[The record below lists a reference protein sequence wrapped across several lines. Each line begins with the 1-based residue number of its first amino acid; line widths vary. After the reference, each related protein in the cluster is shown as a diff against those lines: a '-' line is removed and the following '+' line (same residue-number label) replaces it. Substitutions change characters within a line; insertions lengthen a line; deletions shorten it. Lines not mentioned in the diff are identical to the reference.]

1 MKKLLA
7 AVTSVVMSS
16 SIVTSAFAS
25 SFTVSAAGGVS
36 AVQPN
41 ISTEEV
47 LDEAATKK
55 AENEYETKTDFTIE
69 PEARTAKPGETIEKI
84 PVIIDSNGRS
94 VSTLVFRLPEDLPDG
109 WEVELSSKKCSCTEL
124 GKLNF
129 EQNAE
134 TYNAATIDPDNGHPL
149 PISDG
154 KAMVYINIKVPENA
168 QPGEYEYLFA
178 RFHIVEEV
186 RADGYSNAYNGTIL
200 PGKITIEGDAPQ
212 TTAKPAE
219 TTKAPDT
226 TKKPDTT
233 TTKAPQT
240 TKPPVTTGEGD
251 NKYETKDDF
260 TIEPEARTAK
270 PGETIEKIPVIIDS
284 NGRSVS
290 TLVFRLPED
299 LPDGWE
305 VELSSKKC
313 GCTELG
319 KLNFEQNAATYN
331 AATIDPDNGHP
342 LPIIDGNP
350 MVYINI
356 KVPED
361 AAPGDYEYFF
371 ARFHIVEEV
380 RADGY
385 SNAYNGK
392 ILPGK
397 ITIEGDTPGT
407 TTTPPATTTKTPDT
421 TKAPDTTK
429 KPDVTTTKAPAEG
442 SVEWVIPKVTAKAG
456 SEVTMEVKVKGNG
469 DLAVAGA
476 DFDVTAKAPITLKS
490 VTADGSVY
498 TQGIV
503 NKDDQFAFAEI
514 FGIGNTAK
522 DGDLVFTLV
531 YNVPANTAAG
541 VYPVEWT
548 GKLDVSDT
556 NGNLITE
563 KVTFTS
569 GEIEI
574 VEDPKFDGEIAW
586 DIQEVHALPGETV
599 ELPVIISDPD
609 ATKLPIAGAQFG
621 ITVESPIQLNGADSA
636 ANGYGSTIVYNT
648 ATNQFAFG
656 EGIGRGIPSEDGKT
670 VLTLLYTVPA
680 NTPAGEYDVTWGGK
694 IFISDTN
701 GNPLTD
707 QVSLLDG
714 KIIVDDNNTE
724 GDITWDIPEVKAKPG
739 EEVTLD
745 VIVNVGTKNIP
756 VAGAQFE
763 INCES
768 PIEFKSTSGSDAY
781 TGAIVNNPAT
791 NQFAFGNVN
800 GVPVEAKD
808 GSVVLQLKYTVPAN
822 TPAGTYPVTWGGKIF
837 VSDTNGNEITS
848 IITDDAKNAD
858 ASIKLLNGA
867 IIIEEET
874 TTTKAPD
881 TTTKAAET
889 TTTKAPETTTKA
901 AETTTTKAPET
912 TTKAVETTTTTVTA
926 PEGAIIWAI
935 QTVEANP
942 GEEVTVDVLVNDSK
956 NVNLPIGGAQ
966 FIINNAD
973 APIVFKGA
981 TGSEAYGANIVTN
994 PNTFQYAFADK
1005 NGAGVGAANGA
1016 KVISLT
1022 FTVPA
1027 DTPAGVYPVTWG
1039 DDGYFFISSEDGL
1052 DMSSQVLTIDGAIIV
1067 KALTTTTK
1075 AAETTTTKAPD
1086 TTTKAAETTTTKA
1099 PETTTKA
1106 AETTTTKAP
1115 DTTTKAAETTTTK
1128 APDTTTTKAPDTTTK
1143 APDTTTTKAPD
1154 TTTATGKTT
1163 QMPGGETTTTTKPPI
1178 LPPGVYVKVETVDG
1192 FYFSHDPGTFR
1203 RGHVDDSSMEGED
1216 IEVIK
1221 EVDGKNVQTTE
1232 TYDPAKLTFA
1242 EAVSNADNPQEAF
1255 DETRNIYTVNVLYD
1269 GMQLRDDTGEAI
1281 TFTAY
1286 IGVKGDS
1293 NLDNIVDPQDASY
1306 TLIFY
1311 ANASTIPEGG
1321 DKNQIMINDPEKN
1334 EKIANS
1340 PVDEN
1345 GYNMLDMLCAFLI
1358 DVDLDVYDEDN
1369 WNMIKSERE
1378 IDPADSSWILSE
1390 YAVMSTDL
1398 TMTHHKAWNT
1408 VLASQGRV
1416 DKFNDYLISIGRLDK
1431 FNAFLENKEKEN

>member
-1 MKKLLA
+1 M
-7 AVTSVVMSS
+7 
-16 SIVTSAFAS
+16 
-25 SFTVSAAGGVS
+25 
-36 AVQPN
+36 
-41 ISTEEV
+41 
-47 LDEAATKK
+47 
-55 AENEYETKTDFTIE
+55 
-69 PEARTAKPGETIEKI
+69 
-84 PVIIDSNGRS
+84 
-94 VSTLVFRLPEDLPDG
+94 
-109 WEVELSSKKCSCTEL
+109 
-124 GKLNF
+124 
-129 EQNAE
+129 
-134 TYNAATIDPDNGHPL
+134 
-149 PISDG
+149 
-154 KAMVYINIKVPENA
+154 
-168 QPGEYEYLFA
+168 
-178 RFHIVEEV
+178 
-186 RADGYSNAYNGTIL
+186 
-200 PGKITIEGDAPQ
+200 
-212 TTAKPAE
+212 
-219 TTKAPDT
+219 
-226 TKKPDTT
+226 
-233 TTKAPQT
+233 
-240 TKPPVTTGEGD
+240 
-251 NKYETKDDF
+251 
-260 TIEPEARTAK
+260 
-270 PGETIEKIPVIIDS
+270 
-284 NGRSVS
+284 
-290 TLVFRLPED
+290 
-299 LPDGWE
+299 
-305 VELSSKKC
+305 
-313 GCTELG
+313 
-319 KLNFEQNAATYN
+319 
-331 AATIDPDNGHP
+331 
-342 LPIIDGNP
+342 
-350 MVYINI
+350 
-356 KVPED
+356 
-361 AAPGDYEYFF
+361 
-371 ARFHIVEEV
+371 
-380 RADGY
+380 
-385 SNAYNGK
+385 
-392 ILPGK
+392 
-397 ITIEGDTPGT
+397 
-407 TTTPPATTTKTPDT
+407 
-421 TKAPDTTK
+421 
-429 KPDVTTTKAPAEG
+429 
-442 SVEWVIPKVTAKAG
+442 
-456 SEVTMEVKVKGNG
+456 
-469 DLAVAGA
+469 
-476 DFDVTAKAPITLKS
+476 
-490 VTADGSVY
+490 
-498 TQGIV
+498 
-503 NKDDQFAFAEI
+503 
-514 FGIGNTAK
+514 
-522 DGDLVFTLV
+522 
-531 YNVPANTAAG
+531 
-541 VYPVEWT
+541 
-548 GKLDVSDT
+548 
-556 NGNLITE
+556 
-563 KVTFTS
+563 
-569 GEIEI
+569 
-574 VEDPKFDGEIAW
+574 
-586 DIQEVHALPGETV
+586 
-599 ELPVIISDPD
+599 
-609 ATKLPIAGAQFG
+609 
-621 ITVESPIQLNGADSA
+621 
-636 ANGYGSTIVYNT
+636 
-648 ATNQFAFG
+648 
-656 EGIGRGIPSEDGKT
+656 
-670 VLTLLYTVPA
+670 
-680 NTPAGEYDVTWGGK
+680 
-694 IFISDTN
+694 
-701 GNPLTD
+701 
-707 QVSLLDG
+707 
-714 KIIVDDNNTE
+714 
-724 GDITWDIPEVKAKPG
+724 
-739 EEVTLD
+739 
-745 VIVNVGTKNIP
+745 
-756 VAGAQFE
+756 
-763 INCES
+763 
-768 PIEFKSTSGSDAY
+768 
-781 TGAIVNNPAT
+781 
-791 NQFAFGNVN
+791 
-800 GVPVEAKD
+800 
-808 GSVVLQLKYTVPAN
+808 
-822 TPAGTYPVTWGGKIF
+822 
-837 VSDTNGNEITS
+837 
-848 IITDDAKNAD
+848 
-858 ASIKLLNGA
+858 
-867 IIIEEET
+867 
-874 TTTKAPD
+874 
-881 TTTKAAET
+881 
-889 TTTKAPETTTKA
+889 
-901 AETTTTKAPET
+901 
-912 TTKAVETTTTTVTA
+912 
-926 PEGAIIWAI
+926 
-935 QTVEANP
+935 
-942 GEEVTVDVLVNDSK
+942 
-956 NVNLPIGGAQ
+956 NLPIGGAQ

>member
-7 AVTSVVMSS
+7 AVTSVAMSAS
-16 SIVTSAFAS
+16 FITSAFAS

-55 AENEYETKTDFTIE
+55 ADNETKTDFTIE
-69 PEARTAKPGETIEKI
+69 PEARTAKPGETIENI
-84 PVIIDSNGRS
+84 PVIIQSNGRS
-94 VSTLVFRLPEDLPDG
+94 VATLVFELPEDLPAG
-109 WEVELSSKKCSCTEL
+109 WKVEPSEL
-124 GKLNF
+124 GCYCSELEGVEFKKLDK
-129 EQNAE
+129 
-134 TYNAATIDPDNGHPL
+134 TYNVNTLQPGKGHPM
-149 PISDG
+149 PIIDG
-154 KAMVYINIKVPENA
+154 AEMVYINITVPA
-168 QPGEYEYLFA
+168 DAKPGDYEYYFN
-178 RFHIVEEV
+178 RFFVVEATKPELIQ
-186 RADGYSNAYNGTIL
+186 YNGTIL
-200 PGKITIEGDAPQ
+200 PGKITIEGD
-212 TTAKPAE
+212 TPAE
-219 TTKAPDT
+219 TTTKTPVGTTTKAPDT
-226 TKKPDTT
+226 TK
-233 TTKAPQT
+233 AP
-240 TKPPVTTGEGD
+240 V
-251 NKYETKDDF
+251 
-260 TIEPEARTAK
+260 
-270 PGETIEKIPVIIDS
+270 
-284 NGRSVS
+284 
-290 TLVFRLPED
+290 
-299 LPDGWE
+299 
-305 VELSSKKC
+305 
-313 GCTELG
+313 
-319 KLNFEQNAATYN
+319 
-331 AATIDPDNGHP
+331 
-342 LPIIDGNP
+342 
-350 MVYINI
+350 
-356 KVPED
+356 
-361 AAPGDYEYFF
+361 
-371 ARFHIVEEV
+371 
-380 RADGY
+380 
-385 SNAYNGK
+385 
-392 ILPGK
+392 
-397 ITIEGDTPGT
+397 
-407 TTTPPATTTKTPDT
+407 
-421 TKAPDTTK
+421 
-429 KPDVTTTKAPAEG
+429 VTTTQAAPADG

-476 DFDVTAKAPITLKS
+476 SFDVEAKAPITLKS

-503 NKDDQFAFAEI
+503 NKDDKFAFAEI

-541 VYPVEWT
+541 IYPVEWT
-548 GKLDVSDT
+548 GDMKVSDT
-556 NGNLITE
+556 NGNIITE
-563 KVTFTS
+563 KVKFTS

-599 ELPVIISDPD
+599 ELPVIINDPD

-636 ANGYGSTIVYNT
+636 LNGYGSAVVFNT

-656 EGIGRGIPSEDGKT
+656 EHIGVGVPSEDGKT

-694 IFISDTN
+694 IYISDTN
-701 GNPLTD
+701 GNSLTD

-714 KIIVDDNNTE
+714 KIIVDDDKTE
-724 GDITWDIPEVKAKPG
+724 GDITWDIPEKKAKPG

-768 PIEFKSTSGSDAY
+768 PIEFKSTSGSEAY

-837 VSDTNGNEITS
+837 ISDTNGNEITS
-848 IITDDAKNAD
+848 IITDDAENAD

-874 TTTKAPD
+874 TTAASTTTTKAPETTTKAPD
-881 TTTKAAET
+881 TTTTKAPET

-901 AETTTTKAPET
+901 PDTTKAPE
-912 TTKAVETTTTTVTA
+912 TTTTVTA

-973 APIVFKGA
+973 APIVFNGA
-981 TGSEAYGANIVTN
+981 TGSEAYGADIVTN
-994 PNTFQYAFADK
+994 PNTFQYAFANK
-1005 NGAGVGAANGA
+1005 NGAGVGAADGS

-1027 DTPAGVYPVTWG
+1027 ETPAGVYPVTWG
-1039 DDGYFFISSEDGL
+1039 DDGYFFVSSADGL
-1052 DMSSQVLTIDGAIIV
+1052 DMSSQILTIDGAIIV

-1075 AAETTTTKAPD
+1075 APETTTKAPETTTTKAPE
-1086 TTTKAAETTTTKA
+1086 TTTKVPETTTTKA

-1106 AETTTTKAP
+1106 PETTTTVTAPEGAIIWAIQTVEANPGEEVTVDVLVNDSKNVNLPIGGAQFIINNADAPIVFNGATGSEAYGADIVTNPNTFQYAFANKNGAGVGAANGSKVISLTFTVPEGTPAGIYPVTWGDDGYFFVSSADGLDMSKQVLTINGAIIVKALTTTTKAP
-1115 DTTTKAAETTTTK
+1115 ETTTTK
-1128 APDTTTTKAPDTTTK
+1128 EPDTTTTKAPETTTTKEPDTTTTKAPETTTTKEPDTTTTKEPDTTTK

-1154 TTTATGKTT
+1154 TTTTVKTT
-1163 QMPGGETTTTTKPPI
+1163 QMPGGETTTTTQPPI

-1203 RGHVDDSSMEGED
+1203 RGHVDDSAMEGED

-1221 EVDGKNVQTTE
+1221 EVDGQNVLTTE
-1232 TYDPAKLTFA
+1232 TYDSSKLTFA
-1242 EAVSNADNPQEAF
+1242 EAVSNADNPMDAF
-1255 DETRNIYTVNVLYD
+1255 VETTNIYTVNVLYD

-1306 TLIFY
+1306 TLSFY
-1311 ANASTIPEGG
+1311 ANASTLPEGG
-1321 DKNQIMINDPEKN
+1321 DKNTVMINNPELN

-1369 WNMIKSERE
+1369 WNMLKVDRE
-1378 IDPADSSWILSE
+1378 IDPADASWILSE
-1390 YAVMSTDL
+1390 YAVRSTD
-1398 TMTHHKAWNT
+1398 TTKTHHEAWNE

-1416 DKFNDYLISIGRLDK
+1416 DKFNDYLISVDRVDK
-1431 FNAFLENKEKEN
+1431 FNAYIEAQKKAN

>member
-7 AVTSVVMSS
+7 AVTSVAMSAS
-16 SIVTSAFAS
+16 FITSAFAS

-55 AENEYETKTDFTIE
+55 ADNETKTDFTIE
-69 PEARTAKPGETIEKI
+69 PEARTAKPGETIENI
-84 PVIIDSNGRS
+84 PVIIQSNGRS
-94 VSTLVFRLPEDLPDG
+94 VATLVFELPEDLPAG
-109 WEVELSSKKCSCTEL
+109 WKVEPSEL
-124 GKLNF
+124 GCYCSELEGVEFKKLDK
-129 EQNAE
+129 
-134 TYNAATIDPDNGHPL
+134 TYNVNTLQPGKGHPM
-149 PISDG
+149 PIIDG
-154 KAMVYINIKVPENA
+154 AEMVYINITVPA
-168 QPGEYEYLFA
+168 DAKPGDYEYYFN
-178 RFHIVEEV
+178 RFFVVEATKPELIQ
-186 RADGYSNAYNGTIL
+186 YNGTIL
-200 PGKITIEGDAPQ
+200 PGKITIEGD
-212 TTAKPAE
+212 TPAE
-219 TTKAPDT
+219 TTTKTPVGTTTKAPDT
-226 TKKPDTT
+226 TK
-233 TTKAPQT
+233 AP
-240 TKPPVTTGEGD
+240 V
-251 NKYETKDDF
+251 
-260 TIEPEARTAK
+260 
-270 PGETIEKIPVIIDS
+270 
-284 NGRSVS
+284 
-290 TLVFRLPED
+290 
-299 LPDGWE
+299 
-305 VELSSKKC
+305 
-313 GCTELG
+313 
-319 KLNFEQNAATYN
+319 
-331 AATIDPDNGHP
+331 
-342 LPIIDGNP
+342 
-350 MVYINI
+350 
-356 KVPED
+356 
-361 AAPGDYEYFF
+361 
-371 ARFHIVEEV
+371 
-380 RADGY
+380 
-385 SNAYNGK
+385 
-392 ILPGK
+392 
-397 ITIEGDTPGT
+397 
-407 TTTPPATTTKTPDT
+407 
-421 TKAPDTTK
+421 
-429 KPDVTTTKAPAEG
+429 VTTTQAAPADG

-476 DFDVTAKAPITLKS
+476 SFDVEAKAPITLKS

-503 NKDDQFAFAEI
+503 NKDDKFAFAEI

-541 VYPVEWT
+541 IYPVEWT
-548 GKLDVSDT
+548 GDMKVSDT
-556 NGNLITE
+556 NGNIITE
-563 KVTFTS
+563 KVKFTS

-599 ELPVIISDPD
+599 ELPVIINDPD

-636 ANGYGSTIVYNT
+636 LNGYGSAVVFNT

-656 EGIGRGIPSEDGKT
+656 EHIGVGVPSEDGKT

-694 IFISDTN
+694 IYISDTN
-701 GNPLTD
+701 GNSLTD

-714 KIIVDDNNTE
+714 KIIVDDDKTE
-724 GDITWDIPEVKAKPG
+724 GDITWDIPEKKAKPG

-768 PIEFKSTSGSDAY
+768 PIEFKSTSGSEAY

-837 VSDTNGNEITS
+837 ISDTNGNEITS
-848 IITDDAKNAD
+848 IITDDAENAD

-874 TTTKAPD
+874 TTAASTTTTKAPETTTKAPD
-881 TTTKAAET
+881 TTTTKAPET

-901 AETTTTKAPET
+901 PDTTKAPE
-912 TTKAVETTTTTVTA
+912 TTTTVTA

-973 APIVFKGA
+973 APIVFNGA
-981 TGSEAYGANIVTN
+981 TGSEAYGADIVTN
-994 PNTFQYAFADK
+994 PNTFQYAFANK
-1005 NGAGVGAANGA
+1005 NGAGVGAANGS

-1022 FTVPA
+1022 FTVPEG
-1027 DTPAGVYPVTWG
+1027 TPAGIYPVTWG
-1039 DDGYFFISSEDGL
+1039 DDGYFFVSSADGL
-1052 DMSSQVLTIDGAIIV
+1052 DMSKQVLTINGAIIV

-1075 AAETTTTKAPD
+1075 APETTTTKEPD
-1086 TTTKAAETTTTKA
+1086 TTTTKA
-1099 PETTTKA
+1099 PETTT
-1106 AETTTTKAP
+1106 TK
-1115 DTTTKAAETTTTK
+1115 E
-1128 APDTTTTKAPDTTTK
+1128 PDTTTTKEPDTTTK

-1154 TTTATGKTT
+1154 TTTTVKTT
-1163 QMPGGETTTTTKPPI
+1163 QMPGGETTTTTQPPI

-1203 RGHVDDSSMEGED
+1203 RGHVDDSAMEGED

-1221 EVDGKNVQTTE
+1221 EVDGQNVLTTE
-1232 TYDPAKLTFA
+1232 TYDSSKLTFA
-1242 EAVSNADNPQEAF
+1242 EAVSNADNPMDAF
-1255 DETRNIYTVNVLYD
+1255 VETTNIYTVNVLYD

-1306 TLIFY
+1306 TLSFY
-1311 ANASTIPEGG
+1311 ANASTLPEGG
-1321 DKNQIMINDPEKN
+1321 DKNTVMINNPELN

-1369 WNMIKSERE
+1369 WNMLKVDRE
-1378 IDPADSSWILSE
+1378 IDPADASWILSE
-1390 YAVMSTDL
+1390 YAVRSTD
-1398 TMTHHKAWNT
+1398 TTKTHHEAWNE

-1416 DKFNDYLISIGRLDK
+1416 DKFNDYLISVDRVDK
-1431 FNAFLENKEKEN
+1431 FNAYIEAQKKAN